1 LWGLQAAEETIA
13 LRGKDLG
20 GRAEGGEAAVAE
32 KQNFSSGGERV
43 GGVVRGHD
51 GLYLIDAQPSLQADK
66 QRVAGDTVEGGKRLI
81 EKKQTWSGRE
91 RASQSDSLRLATGE
105 ILRAASGEVGCA
117 NKIQHFVDAAR
128 AGSAINPRVFGAAQT
143 VGHVGGNGKVRKERG
158 LLRDK
163 RSLAMAWWQAER
175 DGSFGERATVEGDAA
190 VDRVI
195 EASEQA
201 KQCALACA

>member
-1 LWGLQAAEETIA
+1 
-13 LRGKDLG
+13 
-20 GRAEGGEAAVAE
+20 V
-32 KQNFSSGGERV
+32 S
-43 GGVVRGHD
+43 GHD
-51 GLYLIDAQPSLQADK
+51 GLHIAFAQPSLQADK

-91 RASQSDSLRLATGE
+91 SPSQGDALCLAAGE
-105 ILRAASGEVGCA
+105 ILRAASGELGCA

-128 AGSAINPRVFGAAQT
+128 AGSAIEASQA
-143 VGHVGGNGKVRKERG
+143 VGHVSGNGKVRKERG

-175 DGSFGERATVEGDAA
+175 DGSFSERAAVEGDAA